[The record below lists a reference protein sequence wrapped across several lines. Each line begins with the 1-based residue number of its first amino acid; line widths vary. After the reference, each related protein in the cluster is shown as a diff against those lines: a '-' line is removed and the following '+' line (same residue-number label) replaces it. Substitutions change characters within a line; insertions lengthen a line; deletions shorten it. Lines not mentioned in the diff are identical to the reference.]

1 MSLYDNEKL
10 RKVPWGV
17 IGGIC
22 IIAVFYITAGII
34 AAYIIT
40 NAVAGA
46 TNRSVGLFG
55 SWWQTLLFIL
65 DIVLALACGWSFVMR
80 FLVRGRKAVKGG
92 AEE

>member
-65 DIVLALACGWSFVMR
+65 DIVLALACVWSFVMR